1 MIKNMKAIEYN
12 TLKTIIKL
20 LQDRLP
26 NIAKEYNIKYSEITV
41 IPSYPANLTDIKKPS
56 IIVRKVS
63 TDQSKIGFGNVLGQ
77 YFDKDLR
84 RYSDVIGKRHD
95 MMIQFDVVTS
105 NNSDRSLFESMISD
119 DIFNKISYDENGRFA
134 LYDFLSHDEP
144 IEVGNI
150 KLIGDPS
157 IHDIIDVDS
166 SNNNYIGV
174 VRHNIALIQTVI
186 PKQEYVDLSKWIKQT
201 YRIKL

>member
-1 MIKNMKAIEYN
+1 MHISWQNQIKIA
-12 TLKTIIKL
+12 THWHLK
-20 LQDRLP
+20 
-26 NIAKEYNIKYSEITV
+26 
-41 IPSYPANLTDIKKPS
+41 
-56 IIVRKVS
+56 
-63 TDQSKIGFGNVLGQ
+63 
-77 YFDKDLR
+77 
-84 RYSDVIGKRHD
+84 
-95 MMIQFDVVTS
+95 
-105 NNSDRSLFESMISD
+105 
-119 DIFNKISYDENGRFA
+119 FNKISYDENGRFA

-157 IHDIIDVDS
+157 IRDIIDADS